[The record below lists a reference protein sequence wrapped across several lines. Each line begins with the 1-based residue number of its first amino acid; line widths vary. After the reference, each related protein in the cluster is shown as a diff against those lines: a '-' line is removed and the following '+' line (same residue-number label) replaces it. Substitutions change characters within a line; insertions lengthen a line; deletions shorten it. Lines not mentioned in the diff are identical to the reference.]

1 MFYFSMNDGKFSG
14 ITNGLT
20 PEGEKVSMAKA
31 EFIWERDFSVP
42 LLCQVNGDSI
52 YNNYTT

>member
-1 MFYFSMNDGKFSG
+1 MNEGKFAG

-20 PEGEKVSMAKA
+20 PEGEKVSMTKA
-31 EFIWERDFSVP
+31 GFIWERDFSVP
-42 LLCQVNGDSI
+42 LLCQENGDSI